1 MPNETSIQSPTLDQ
15 EQERLLKWREV
26 RRQAAVDP
34 NKERLRQAD
43 HDRKTRLDQFET
55 DKAERI
61 RNAETRR
68 REEAE
73 AIEARRMDKARA
85 HLEALDDIETA
96 RSALI
101 AARHKARKLTTILL
115 SIFVGLPT
123 ILTAIFYLAVAT
135 PVFQS
140 TSILA
145 LDRAMPLSARNP
157 LFENVSGEQTSM
169 AAAFQLRVKMQA
181 QFGKEFEMAIDSSQG
196 LLTLTTFAPTP
207 SQAYSQNTELIKAAD
222 TMAFPGRLS
231 ILARP
236 DIPDRAI
243 SSALPNTLLTFL
255 VSLSLFTVCA
265 IFFQSFRHYA
275 RI

>member
-1 MPNETSIQSPTLDQ
+1 MPSETSIQSPTLAQ
-15 EQERLLKWREV
+15 EQERVLKWREV
-26 RRQAAVDP
+26 RRHAAVDP

-55 DKAERI
+55 DKSERI

-68 REEAE
+68 RVDAE

-85 HLEALDDIETA
+85 HLDALDDIETA
-96 RSALI
+96 RAALMSA
-101 AARHKARKLTTILL
+101 RQKARKLTTIML

-123 ILTAIFYLAVAT
+123 ILTAIFYLAVAI
-135 PVFQS
+135 PVFKS

-145 LDRAMPLSARNP
+145 LDQAMPLSARNP
-157 LFENVSGEQTSM
+157 LFDNVSGEQTSM
-169 AAAFQLRVKMQA
+169 AAAFQLRIKMQA
-181 QFGKEFEMAIDSSQG
+181 QFGQEFEMAVDSSQG

-207 SQAYSQNTELIKAAD
+207 SQAYSKNTELIEAAD
-222 TMAFPGRLS
+222 TMAFPGRLV

-243 SSALPNTLLTFL
+243 SSVLPNTLLTFL
-255 VSLSLFTVCA
+255 VSLTLFTIGA